1 MGDRMDAPQEISMS
15 EQDDS
20 SKSEGGIERRLH
32 ERFDT
37 SISVDYSSGE
47 TFLFSYIQ
55 NISEMGIFI
64 RSDEPLPIGTALEL
78 RFAPDG
84 QEPIELAG
92 EVTWVNPYRP
102 FGDNLNPGMGV
113 RFQQLTPE
121 MRERI
126 VALVRTVAYLR
137 SADN

>member
-1 MGDRMDAPQEISMS
+1 MNSYEGASMS
-15 EQDDS
+15 ER
-20 SKSEGGIERRLH
+20 SEEEPTQGGLERRQY
-32 ERFDT
+32 ERFET

-64 RSDEPLPIGTALEL
+64 RSDNPLPIGTSLEL

-84 QEPIELAG
+84 QTPMELAG
-92 EVTWVNPYRP
+92 EVTWINPYRP

-113 RFQQLTPE
+113 RFRGLTPE
-121 MRERI
+121 MRER
-126 VALVRTVAYLR
+126 VVDLVRTVAYLR
-137 SADN
+137 GEGEQQA